1 MDAGTFHALR
11 EAYTANMVQA
21 EPEAPAD
28 YISAVVASCLLRYA
42 AAEADPG
49 TYAYHPHP
57 NSEAEARLYNA
68 AWHVMKDA
76 IVCPA

>member
-11 EAYTANMVQA
+11 VAYTANMRTA
-21 EPEAPAD
+21 EPDAPPAAID
-28 YISAVVASCLLRYA
+28 AMVAACLLRYA

-57 NSEAEARLYNA
+57 NSEAETRLYNA
-68 AWHVMKDA
+68 ARH
-76 IVCPA
+76 II